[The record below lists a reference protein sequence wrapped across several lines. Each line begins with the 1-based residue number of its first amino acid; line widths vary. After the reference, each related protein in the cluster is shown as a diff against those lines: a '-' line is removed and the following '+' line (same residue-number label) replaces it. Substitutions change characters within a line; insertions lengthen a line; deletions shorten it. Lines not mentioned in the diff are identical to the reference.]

1 MEESSI
7 FEYMVEVNLPLPF
20 DKQFLSLIP
29 KQMETVRKLMN
40 ERIISSYAVSLEEGK
55 LWTTIFAESVDEVT
69 DILMEFPI
77 INHID
82 FKISKLAFHENINM
96 ALPQFSLN

>member
-1 MEESSI
+1 MEQSSLY
-7 FEYMVEVNLPLPF
+7 EYMVEVNLPLPF
-20 DKQFLSLIP
+20 NKEFISLIP
-29 KQMETVRKLMN
+29 NQREVVNKLMS
-40 ERIISSYAVSLEEGK
+40 ERIISSYAVSLEDGK

-82 FKISKLAFHENINM
+82 YKISKLVFHNNVSLT
-96 ALPQFSLN
+96 LPQFSLN

>member
-1 MEESSI
+1 MEDSSI
-7 FEYMVEVNLPLPF
+7 FEYMVEADLSLPL
-20 DKQFLSLIP
+20 DKEFISLIP
-29 KQMETVRKLMN
+29 RQREVVNRLMN

-55 LWTTIFAESVDEVT
+55 IWTTIFAESSDEVA

-82 FKISKLAFHENINM
+82 YMISKLVFHNN
-96 ALPQFSLN
+96 LLF